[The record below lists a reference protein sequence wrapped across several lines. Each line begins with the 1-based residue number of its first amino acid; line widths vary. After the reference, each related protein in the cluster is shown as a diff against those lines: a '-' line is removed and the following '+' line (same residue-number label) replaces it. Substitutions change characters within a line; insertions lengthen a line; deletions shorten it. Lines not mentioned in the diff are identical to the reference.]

1 MYKHYTCDDCDADFK
16 VKHNLDEK
24 YYEVNFCP
32 FCGGVIEAEEDDID
46 DDE

>member
-1 MYKHYTCDDCDADFK
+1 MQKSYQCDNCDADFK